1 MLKMTLIKDSP
12 CSTRISKWIKRL
24 PRLGVFCEKKTE
36 KDSPSWK
43 SLKLDKFEKKEKKWI
58 KRLPRSGD
66 FVKRNGKI
74 WIKRLPVPNSISCEL
89 YRSF

>member
-1 MLKMTLIKDSP
+1 MS
-12 CSTRISKWIKRL
+12 SVFISKWIKRL

-36 KDSPSWK
+36 KDSPPSWK

-74 WIKRLPVPNSISCEL
+74 WIKRLSQSPTPSHVNFIGLSS
-89 YRSF
+89 